1 MRLDQIWASVA
12 PFLTQHYP
20 WVVPIIAVLFPI
32 AAVLRGISQL
42 FGTYQAGQRVEHAR
56 DEDRYRAIVEQRDA
70 AMRDL
75 AGERSA
81 HERTRQQADRAED
94 ELRRIQQA
102 ERHHDQP
109 DFRG

>member
-1 MRLDQIWASVA
+1 MRFDQIWASVA

-42 FGTYQAGQRVEHAR
+42 FGSYQAGQREDHAR
-56 DEDRYRAIVEQRDA
+56 DEDRYHAIVEQRDA

-75 AGERSA
+75 AGERAA
-81 HERTRQQADRAED
+81 HERTRQRAERA
-94 ELRRIQQA
+94 EEALRAFQA
-102 ERHHDQP
+102 RSP
-109 DFRG
+109 S